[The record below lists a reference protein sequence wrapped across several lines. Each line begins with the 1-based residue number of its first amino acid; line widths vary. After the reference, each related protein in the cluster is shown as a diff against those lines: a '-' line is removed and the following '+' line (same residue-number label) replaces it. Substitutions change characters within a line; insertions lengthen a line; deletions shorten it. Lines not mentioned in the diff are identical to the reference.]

1 MAVAV
6 PDQLKYDAN
15 GLIPVIVQ
23 DRLSGDVLMLAF
35 ANEEAVRL
43 TGETAT
49 AHFWSRSRG
58 KLWKKGETSGN
69 VLRVREVRTDCDRD
83 CLLVVAEP
91 AGPTCHTNVRT
102 CFGEDTATSA
112 GILHEVERVI
122 QARALERPAGSYTAS
137 LIDKGLDHTLKKIGE
152 ETTELILA
160 AKGADDEHVVDEA
173 ADLLYHL
180 SVALHQRGL
189 SLSRVLDALRAR
201 REKRT

>member
-6 PDQLKYDAN
+6 PGELKYDAN

-23 DRLSGDVLMLAF
+23 DRFSGDVLMMAF
-35 ANEEAVRL
+35 ANAEAVRL

-83 CLLVVAEP
+83 CLLVVADP
-91 AGPTCHTNVRT
+91 AGPTCHTEART
-102 CFGEDTATSA
+102 CFGETSPTEA
-112 GILHEVERVI
+112 GILAELERVI
-122 QARALERPAGSYTAS
+122 VARLAERPAGSYTAS
-137 LIDKGLDHTLKKIGE
+137 LADRGLDHTLKKVGE
-152 ETTELILA
+152 EATEFVLA
-160 AKGADDEHVVDEA
+160 AKGHDADRAVEEA

-180 SVALHQRGL
+180 GVALQQSGA
-189 SLSRVLDALRAR
+189 SLARVLDVLRER